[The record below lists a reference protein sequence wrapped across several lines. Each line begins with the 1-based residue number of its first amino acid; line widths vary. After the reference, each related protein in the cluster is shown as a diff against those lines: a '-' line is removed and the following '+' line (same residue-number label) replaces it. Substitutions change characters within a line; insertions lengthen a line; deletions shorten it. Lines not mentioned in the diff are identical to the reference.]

1 MKNIKLNITIITVII
16 LSIFLTTITYSTTV
30 SSNTNPNSN
39 NINNELSEQDDR
51 SNNYLQSLSIEGY
64 EIYPEFNKNTTT
76 YYVVIPKTITSLNV
90 LATPEI
96 EDAKVKITGNTSL
109 TKLENTIKVSVTAKN
124 NRIKTYNIIVNKQDD
139 NGLNLVELSIEN
151 ANLTPEFYSG
161 NYHYST
167 EIKTDTD
174 YTDLI
179 VNAKANKEDTEIE
192 IIGNKNLE
200 EGEHLITVMLKSG
213 SDTTTYEISVNIT
226 KNNIITTVTEENKS
240 FLQLAT
246 DKVKEFFSD
255 SFRTIIFLS
264 IIAFIILIL
273 VIIAIVKVVKNKKAH
288 SNREKIKGRVK

>member
-16 LSIFLTTITYSTTV
+16 LVIFLGTTITYATSID
-30 SSNTNPNSN
+30 SNTDNNNSV
-39 NINNELSEQDDR
+39 NNEISEQDDK

-64 EIYPEFNKNTTT
+64 DIYPEFNKNTTT

-96 EDAKVKITGNTSL
+96 EDVKVKITGNTSL
-109 TKLENTIKVSVTAKN
+109 TKLENTIKVNVTAKN

-213 SDTTTYEISVNIT
+213 SDTTTYEISANII

-264 IIAFIILIL
+264 IIKFYYCTVKYISLQIVFLLIINKDITN
-273 VIIAIVKVVKNKKAH
+273 IIISIPK
-288 SNREKIKGRVK
+288 